1 MVMILSGL
9 LKHVRG
15 GLDLKRFDHILIT
28 VGGGTGT
35 KKNRV
40 PYGFCEKPP
49 SFHLDRL
56 ANSWGPK
63 IVKNVKNEDGFSQ
76 KGVGP
81 RFFFVP
87 VPPPTLIKK

>member
-1 MVMILSGL
+1 MVMKLSGL

-15 GLDLKRFDHILIT
+15 GLDLKRFDHILIRA
-28 VGGGTGT
+28 GGGTGT

-49 SFHLDRL
+49 SIE
-56 ANSWGPK
+56 G
-63 IVKNVKNEDGFSQ
+63 GFSQ
-76 KGVGP
+76 KGVGT

-87 VPPPTLIKK
+87 VPPPTLIKI

>member
-35 KKNRV
+35 KKIGPHTRSVKNHLHLKMVFQRTGLG
-40 PYGFCEKPP
+40 PDFFFFCSGPP
-49 SFHLDRL
+49 S
-56 ANSWGPK
+56 PY
-63 IVKNVKNEDGFSQ
+63 NEDMSKTFE
-76 KGVGP
+76 
-81 RFFFVP
+81 
-87 VPPPTLIKK
+87 I